1 MLSPAASTCA
11 EAPCIITPSHVHCC
25 ELFSYSFLVHWFVLS
40 LSSPPSHPGAGF
52 DWEHELSF
60 RPASRLSWQYLS
72 SDAVL
77 LVSGAGG
84 QTNIRS
90 APPSLQWEP
99 WTQGHLSTQGPLSVS
114 RGPVKFSV
122 IPLAPVI
129 NFCQLSLSSLSLT
142 YSLILYLCLCLAPWQ
157 WLYVTFYH
165 VTEVLPLAN
174 GSYSMSTVRIGC
186 TSSRLVAIKWVFCLQ
201 FVELFLAV
209 CAF

>member
-114 RGPVKFSV
+114 GGPVKFSV

-129 NFCQLSLSSLSLT
+129 LSIIPLLSLSHLLT
-142 YSLILYLCLCLAPWQ
+142 HPIP
-157 WLYVTFYH
+157 
-165 VTEVLPLAN
+165 LPLPCTVAMALRN
-174 GSYSMSTVRIGC
+174 FLSCDWGSTISQ
-186 TSSRLVAIKWVFCLQ
+186 W
-201 FVELFLAV
+201 
-209 CAF
+209 